1 MLKKVEQ
8 KKNIIPEKVALIK
21 KCAEM
26 QNKKLQEKKLTKF
39 VPIFAQFY
47 MSATFPSRKIFCI

>member
-8 KKNIIPEKVALIK
+8 KKNIIPEKAALIK

-39 VPIFAQFY
+39 VPIFAQSY
-47 MSATFPSRKIFCI
+47 MSATFPSCKIFCI